1 MRAPL
6 VNSILEATGLPASV
20 RVERALAVAPADAE
34 ARWARARLRVA
45 SARRIWESG
54 QTEDGRVLSTWA
66 ERRREA
72 LPLFD
77 GAVLDLTAALRT
89 RPSDPFLHDALG
101 WAHAG
106 AAAIDEAPPAA
117 RQAAAVTALR
127 RAIALQPENPY
138 LYRSLAALA
147 LDQREPLLP
156 IALAAARS
164 AIARDPSL
172 LPDLAGRFLPL
183 GLGDAQWAQVV
194 PDTADDRLELG
205 ELLDEAGLG
214 SAAEAQYRR
223 AVALAA
229 PGTEA
234 LARHALAR
242 SLARRGDSAGALA
255 ELDIA
260 LRVDPA
266 NPELHLA
273 RATVLAARRDP
284 AALDAI
290 RAALGSAE
298 ARAATPHVDA
308 ALFSNASARA
318 RAFAERALGRGER
331 GVLRYRRA
339 LGELLIERRLWPQ
352 AAAEWEAVIAVAPRD
367 ARAHFLLAA
376 ALGALGRPAEALEHS
391 RRAVALDGAATL
403 YRMALG
409 ARLWDS
415 EQYYQAINEWRAVVA
430 ADPGSLEARL
440 ALGRAYQKTGERGL
454 AVREYQRVLE
464 IAPDNEEARRALG
477 RIGSARGN

>member
-1 MRAPL
+1 
-6 VNSILEATGLPASV
+6 VPASV
-20 RVERALAVAPADAE
+20 RVERALALAPADAE

-54 QTEDGRVLSTWA
+54 QTEDGRVLATWA

-77 GAVLDLTAALRT
+77 GAVLDLTAALRA

-106 AAAIDEAPPAA
+106 AAAIDEVPPAA

-127 RAIALQPENPY
+127 RAIALQPDNPY

-147 LDQREPLLP
+147 LGQREPLLP
-156 IALAAARS
+156 IALGAARS

-172 LPDLAGRFLPL
+172 LPDLAGRFTPL

-205 ELLDEAGLG
+205 ALLDEAGLG

-242 SLARRGDSAGALA
+242 SLAQRGDYAGALA

-260 LRVDPA
+260 LRLDLPIRSFIWRVGMCSPPA
-266 NPELHLA
+266 GT
-273 RATVLAARRDP
+273 RRRSTRSARRSGAP
-284 AALDAI
+284 RRAPPRSCRCGALQQRKA
-290 RAALGSAE
+290 RGREHSRSA
-298 ARAATPHVDA
+298 RSVG
-308 ALFSNASARA
+308 ASAA
-318 RAFAERALGRGER
+318 C
-331 GVLRYRRA
+331 LRYRRA
-339 LGELLIERRLWPQ
+339 LGELLIERRLWPRRR
-352 AAAEWEAVIAVAPRD
+352 PS
-367 ARAHFLLAA
+367 
-376 ALGALGRPAEALEHS
+376 GR
-391 RRAVALDGAATL
+391 R
-403 YRMALG
+403 
-409 ARLWDS
+409 
-415 EQYYQAINEWRAVVA
+415 
-430 ADPGSLEARL
+430 
-440 ALGRAYQKTGERGL
+440 
-454 AVREYQRVLE
+454 
-464 IAPDNEEARRALG
+464 
-477 RIGSARGN
+477 

>member
-6 VNSILEATGLPASV
+6 VDSSLEATGLPASV
-20 RVERALAVAPADAE
+20 RVERALALAPADAE

-45 SARRIWESG
+45 SARRIWDSG

-72 LPLFD
+72 LPLFE
-77 GAVLDLTAALRT
+77 GAVADLTAALRA

-106 AAAIDEAPPAA
+106 AAAIDEGPPAA

-127 RAIALQPENPY
+127 RAIALQPDNPY

-147 LDQREPLLP
+147 LGQREPLLP
-156 IALAAARS
+156 IALGAARS

-205 ELLDEAGLG
+205 ALLDEAGLG

-234 LARHALAR
+234 LARLALAR

-260 LRVDPA
+260 LRLDPA

-284 AALDAI
+284 AALDAMPRGARERGGARRHAPCRSRALRRGERAGAGI
-290 RAALGSAE
+290 RG
-298 ARAATPHVDA
+298 
-308 ALFSNASARA
+308 ARA
-318 RAFAERALGRGER
+318 RVGRARR
-331 GVLRYRRA
+331 PSISPRARRA
-339 LGELLIERRLWPQ
+339 ADR
-352 AAAEWEAVIAVAPRD
+352 
-367 ARAHFLLAA
+367 AA
-376 ALGALGRPAEALEHS
+376 ALAPGGGRVGGGD
-391 RRAVALDGAATL
+391 RR
-403 YRMALG
+403 RP
-409 ARLWDS
+409 R
-415 EQYYQAINEWRAVVA
+415 
-430 ADPGSLEARL
+430 
-440 ALGRAYQKTGERGL
+440 
-454 AVREYQRVLE
+454 
-464 IAPDNEEARRALG
+464 
-477 RIGSARGN
+477 